1 MKLLEEEEKEKREEE
16 ERKER
21 RRTKEREKKLRRKE
35 RLREKESREKKGVE
49 SLLDPEV
56 DDVSKDEPTSP
67 PIDEGVTVVSSRE
80 SLSERGEDNPSSPL
94 SPDIQDDQ
102 LSTGYTY
109 STMENLSEDTLDEE
123 FGNTRDW
130 NPSFPYDHIKYTRRK
145 FRKDSDRELNS
156 KLSDRR
162 KEAALSENGAVISK
176 YESRY
181 HADGFESARGFH
193 GFNKQLRTNAA
204 KSNVRNG
211 IKLNE
216 KFQWNNSRICDKYAS
231 HPCSCDHQ
239 HEYRSRPE
247 SHIVRV
253 VKDPKYVSRAESPAD
268 VSKPYYRSKRYT
280 QVQCSREING
290 RPKGKIVSGNPL
302 TTKKVWEPL
311 DSQKKFVRSNSDSDV
326 TLKSTPKVEASE
338 SDQLLE
344 CCSSCSD
351 EVTDNSVQTS
361 HKDNDPTDLSMSTAK
376 NCGDIDNDFQTK
388 EKPHHYSKE
397 AVAEDGE
404 LCSTTRSALGTL
416 GSSMS
421 TSSNSDNCSS
431 CLSEGDSN
439 TYSNH
444 QNLEST
450 STSDSEESSQ
460 TSEGRETSH
469 CLVNGITASYKVVDD
484 QCKTT
489 CEVPGTKPGS
499 FLKEAAPYFE
509 SGRDN
514 LTTSAQPQS
523 VLPQMHNQSIN
534 YPVFQAPTVGYY
546 HQSPVSWSVGPTNGL
561 MSYPHANHYL
571 YANTFGYGLNG
582 NARLMQYGT
591 LQHLPS
597 PLHNHAHVPVF
608 QPVSQ
613 VNGVKEKEPTKV
625 AHLTALKEVQH
636 STQKAAAT
644 TTQHPA
650 EVDAKQNGKPDRI
663 VMGNDAFSLFHFG
676 GPVALST
683 GFKADQVTLE
693 ERMTGDTSPNFEDG
707 DLSCNE
713 KDSVEE
719 YNLFAANNGIKF
731 SIF

>member
-35 RLREKESREKKGVE
+35 RLKEKENREKKGAEPHVN
-49 SLLDPEV
+49 SV
-56 DDVSKDEPTSP
+56 DDNILKDEPRT
-67 PIDEGVTVVSSRE
+67 PIDEGTAIASSRE

-94 SPDIQDDQ
+94 SPDIHDDQ
-102 LSTGYTY
+102 LSTGYPY
-109 STMENLSEDTLDEE
+109 SNIDNLTEDTLDGE
-123 FGNTRDW
+123 FVNTRDW
-130 NPSFPYDHIKYTRRK
+130 NSPFPYDHFKYSRRK
-145 FRKDSDRELNS
+145 LRFHKDSDRDLNS
-156 KLSDRR
+156 KSSDRR
-162 KEAALSENGAVISK
+162 KDATLSENVAVISK
-176 YESRY
+176 YEVRY
-181 HADGFESARGFH
+181 HGDGFELTRNYH
-193 GFNKQLRTNAA
+193 GFNNQLRTNAA

-211 IKLNE
+211 SKLSE
-216 KFQWNNSRICDKYAS
+216 KFQWSNSRTCDKFAPHS
-231 HPCSCDHQ
+231 CSCDHH

-253 VKDPKYVSRAESPAD
+253 AKDPKYASKSESPAD

-280 QVQCSREING
+280 QCAREING
-290 RPKGKIVSGNPL
+290 RPKGKIVAGNPL
-302 TTKKVWEPL
+302 ITKKVWEPL
-311 DSQKKFVRSNSDSDV
+311 DSHKKCIRSNSDSDV
-326 TLKSTPKVEASE
+326 TSKSTPKVEVSE

-351 EVTDNSVQTS
+351 EVTDNSVLTN
-361 HKDNDPTDLSMSTAK
+361 HKDNDPTYLSRSRAE
-376 NCGDIDNDFQTK
+376 NCGDIDTN

-397 AVAEDGE
+397 AVSEDGE
-404 LCSTTRSALGTL
+404 LCSTTRSALGKI

-439 TYSNH
+439 TYSNR

-460 TSEGRETSH
+460 NSEGRETPH
-469 CLVNGITASYKVVDD
+469 CLENGITASHSVTELDV
-484 QCKTT
+484 TSERPT
-489 CEVPGTKPGS
+489 PAGPKPGS
-499 FLKEAAPYFE
+499 YLKDTAPYFE
-509 SGRDN
+509 SGREN
-514 LTTSAQPQS
+514 LTTSCQPQS

-534 YPVFQAPTVGYY
+534 YPVFQAPTIGYY
-546 HQSPVSWSVGPTNGL
+546 HQNPVSWPVGHTNGL
-561 MSYPHANHYL
+561 ISYPPSNHYL
-571 YANTFGYGLNG
+571 FTNTYGYGLNG
-582 NARLMQYGT
+582 NARMMQYGT
-591 LQHLPS
+591 LQPLPPS
-597 PLHNHAHVPVF
+597 LHNHAHVPIF

-613 VNGVKEKEPTKV
+613 VNAKELTEV
-625 AHLTALKEVQH
+625 AHLTALKEVQN
-636 STQKAAAT
+636 STKKAASV
-644 TTQHPA
+644 
-650 EVDAKQNGKPDRI
+650 EVDAKQSVKPDKM

-683 GFKADQVTLE
+683 GLQTDPVTLE
-693 ERMTGDTSPNFEDG
+693 EGFMGRTSPEYDDG
-707 DLSCNE
+707 DISCN

>member
-21 RRTKEREKKLRRKE
+21 RRAKEREKKLRRKE
-35 RLREKESREKKGVE
+35 RLREKENREKKCAE
-49 SLLDPEV
+49 SHLNSV
-56 DDVSKDEPTSP
+56 ADDVSKDEPTT
-67 PIDEGVTVVSSRE
+67 PIDEGVAIASSRE

-109 STMENLSEDTLDEE
+109 SNMDNPTEDTLDEE

-130 NPSFPYDHIKYTRRK
+130 NSFSYDHFKYSRRK
-145 FRKDSDRELNS
+145 LKFRTDRDLNT

-162 KEAALSENGAVISK
+162 KDATLSENGGVISK

-181 HADGFESARGFH
+181 HADVFELTRNFH

-204 KSNVRNG
+204 KSNARNG
-211 IKLNE
+211 SKLSE
-216 KFQWNNSRICDKYAS
+216 KFQWSNSRICDKFAPHS
-231 HPCSCDHQ
+231 CSCDHH

-253 VKDPKYVSRAESPAD
+253 AKDPKYANNSESPAD

-280 QVQCSREING
+280 TQVQCTRESNG
-290 RPKGKIVSGNPL
+290 RPKGKIIAGNPL

-311 DSQKKFVRSNSDSDV
+311 DSQKKCVRSNSDSDV
-326 TLKSTPKVEASE
+326 TLKSTPKVEVPE

-351 EVTDNSVQTS
+351 EVTDNSVQTN
-361 HKDNDPTDLSMSTAK
+361 HKDNDPTDLSRSRTK
-376 NCGDIDNDFQTK
+376 SCVDIDNDFQTN
-388 EKPHHYSKE
+388 ENPHHYSKE

-404 LCSTTRSALGTL
+404 LCSTTRSALGTT
-416 GSSMS
+416 GSTMS

-439 TYSNH
+439 TYSNC

-460 TSEGRETSH
+460 NSEERETSH
-469 CLVNGITASYKVVDD
+469 CLGNGITASLSVVDD
-484 QCKTT
+484 TGLDST
-489 CEVPGTKPGS
+489 SEGPASVGTKLGS
-499 FLKEAAPYFE
+499 SLKESAPCIE
-509 SGRDN
+509 SGREN
-514 LTTSAQPQS
+514 LTTNAQPQS
-523 VLPQMHNQSIN
+523 VLPQMHNQSVN
-534 YPVFQAPTVGYY
+534 YPVFQAPTIGYY
-546 HQSPVSWSVGPTNGL
+546 HQNPVSWPVGHTNGL
-561 MSYPHANHYL
+561 ISYPATNHYL
-571 YANTFGYGLNG
+571 FANGFGYGLNG

-591 LQHLPS
+591 LQPLPPS
-597 PLHNHAHVPVF
+597 LHNHAHVPIF

-613 VNGVKEKEPTKV
+613 VNGVNVKEPAKV
-625 AHLTALKEVQH
+625 AHLKEVQH
-636 STQKAAAT
+636 TTQKVAT
-644 TTQHPA
+644 SNQHPA
-650 EVDAKQNGKPDRI
+650 VVDPKQSGKPDKT
-663 VMGNDAFSLFHFG
+663 VMGNDGFSLFHFG

-683 GFKADQVTLE
+683 GFQTDPVTVE
-693 ERMTGDTSPNFEDG
+693 EGIMGNSFPDLDDG
-707 DLSCNE
+707 DISCNK